1 MNTYEDIKAL
11 ITRLDSIANAP
22 VQEDEGLTDQQKK
35 GLEAI
40 AKKYK
45 GREGGNGDELARGHI
60 KALTSSGIT
69 TDGFDVEEM
78 EAYAKKIGKD
88 WPEWEDKE
96 IDEFLKQA
104 PITSGMIDDMIKVLG
119 PDWEQNQKLSAAAA
133 DVLDT
138 SAGFVQCQK
147 QMNSTSKKMKILKKF

>member
-11 ITRLDSIANAP
+11 VTRLDSIANAP

-45 GREGGNGDELARGHI
+45 EREGGNGDELARGHI

-88 WPEWEDKE
+88 WPEWEEE
-96 IDEFLKQA
+96 IDDFLRQA

-138 SAGFVQCQK
+138 SAGFVPCQK
-147 QMNSTSKKMKILKKF
+147 QTNLTSTKTKILKKF